1 MTMNGG
7 IDVDPNIHRHW
18 VFGPRKSVYWKAT
31 DATKPSI
38 MPNAVHIYEGSQ
50 SFELAMF

>member
-1 MTMNGG
+1 MTMKGG

-38 MPNAVHIYEGSQ
+38 MPNAVHIYGREVSQ
-50 SFELAMF
+50 SNL